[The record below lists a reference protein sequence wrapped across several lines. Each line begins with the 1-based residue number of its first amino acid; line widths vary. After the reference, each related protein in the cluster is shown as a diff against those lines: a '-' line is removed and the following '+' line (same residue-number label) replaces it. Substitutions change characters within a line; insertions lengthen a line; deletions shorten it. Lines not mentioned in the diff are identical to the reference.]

1 MQNKLCTL
9 NIVSENLS
17 INYVMI
23 MEQTENNKREKKEME
38 GERREEE
45 MEEGK
50 EGEREEEVVR
60 ITYFYFKLSNT
71 LRNGDCSMRRKERE
85 INQTWSHLSL

>member
-38 GERREEE
+38 GERRD
-45 MEEGK
+45 
-50 EGEREEEVVR
+50 EEVVR